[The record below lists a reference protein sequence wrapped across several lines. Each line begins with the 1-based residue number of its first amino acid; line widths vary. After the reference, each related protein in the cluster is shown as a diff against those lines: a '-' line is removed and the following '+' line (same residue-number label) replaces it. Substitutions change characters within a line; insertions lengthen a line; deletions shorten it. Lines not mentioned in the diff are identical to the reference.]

1 MAARCVALPSPI
13 AAMMNPT
20 HRCCLL
26 SPVLLLA
33 CFAPAQEPQRAPR
46 NDTGG
51 VLIPE
56 EACYDVK
63 HYDLVLTVDPAAKTI
78 EGTLTMRAALTGPA
92 PKLALD
98 LDGELTVRGAKLD
111 GSVVPFLHENGRIW
125 ITPPKSLEAG
135 VEIAVEIAYG
145 GTPHEA
151 RRPPWDG
158 GFTWKKTKDG
168 EPWIATSCQGEGAD
182 LWWPCKDHPSD
193 KPDGVDLYITVPK
206 GLVVASNGTLQGKP
220 KVDGK
225 QAIFHWHVASPISNY
240 CIALNIAPY
249 VELDD
254 TFTCIDGTKMPIQFF
269 VLPESV
275 EKAKR
280 CMKQFLDHVKC
291 FEEILGPYPF
301 RAEKYGIAETP
312 HLGME
317 HQTII
322 AYGNGWKDEK
332 YDWLHNHELSHEWW
346 GNLVT
351 CRDWK
356 DMWIHEGFGT
366 YMQPLYRER
375 RFGRAAYQE
384 EMNKARTMNRS
395 PLAPRESKTGHEI
408 YFGASGNDIY
418 YKGSW
423 VLHTLR
429 WQMGD
434 DKFFQALREFCYP
447 TEAARKATDGSQ
459 VRLVDTDE
467 FVALCS
473 KIAGEDLAWF
483 FEVYVRQPHLPR
495 LQSEKKDGVLEL
507 RWETP
512 QDLPFALPVP
522 VLLKGKEVRVEMKGG
537 KGELK
542 VGDAEYAIDPEKRV
556 LMDRRKPDDR

>member
-1 MAARCVALPSPI
+1 MNLLHPI
-13 AAMMNPT
+13 
-20 HRCCLL
+20 LL

-33 CFAPAQEPQRAPR
+33 SLAAAQEPR
-46 NDTGG
+46 NVSGG

-56 EACYDVK
+56 QACYDVK
-63 HYDLVLTVDPAAKTI
+63 HYDLVLAVDPAAESI
-78 EGTLTMRAALTGPA
+78 EGSLTMRATLTGPA
-92 PKLALD
+92 AKLALD
-98 LDGELTVRGAKLD
+98 LDPALAVRGAKLD
-111 GSVVPFLHENGRIW
+111 GSAVPFAHENGRIW
-125 ITPPKSLEAG
+125 ITPANALEAG
-135 VEIAVEIAYG
+135 SEFAIEIAYG
-145 GTPHEA
+145 GKAHEA

-193 KPDGVDLYITVPK
+193 KPDGVDLHITVPK
-206 GLVVASNGTLQGKP
+206 GLVVASNGTRQGKP

-225 QAIFHWHVASPISNY
+225 LATFHWRVASPISNY

-254 TFTCIDGTKMPIQFF
+254 TFTCVDGTKMPIQFF

-280 CMKQFLDHVKC
+280 FMGQFLDHVKV

-322 AYGNGWKDEK
+322 AYGNGWKDEDEK

-384 EMNKARTMNRS
+384 EMQKASKSVRNMS
-395 PLAPRESKTGHEI
+395 PVAPRETKDSHEI
-408 YFGASGNDIY
+408 YFGAGGGDIY

-434 DKFFQALREFCYP
+434 EKFFQALREFCYP

-467 FVALCS
+467 FVALCTR
-473 KIAGEDLAWF
+473 IAGEDLAWF
-483 FEVYVRQPHLPR
+483 FEVYVRQPRLPR
-495 LQSEKKDGVLEL
+495 LHSEKQDGMLKL

-512 QDLPFALPVP
+512 QDLPFSLPVP
-522 VLLKGKEVRVEMKGG
+522 VLLQGKEVRVAMKDGL
-537 KGELK
+537 GELK
-542 VGDAEYAIDPEKRV
+542 VGAAEYEIDPEQRM
-556 LMDRRKPDDR
+556 LMVRPKPGGR